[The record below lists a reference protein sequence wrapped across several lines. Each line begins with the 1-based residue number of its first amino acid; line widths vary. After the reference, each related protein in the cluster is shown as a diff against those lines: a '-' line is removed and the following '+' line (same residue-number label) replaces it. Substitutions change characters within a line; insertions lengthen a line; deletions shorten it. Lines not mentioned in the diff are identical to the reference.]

1 MEHSLGHLQRRSS
14 EWNVGAE
21 TEWTEAGGG
30 KEGDQGAQSQGD
42 QKEAGRGA
50 RSGVKCPGGHLLMRP
65 CHGEL
70 AQEPTG
76 KELGSR

>member
-30 KEGDQGAQSQGD
+30 KEGDQGAQSQG
-42 QKEAGRGA
+42 
-50 RSGVKCPGGHLLMRP
+50 
-65 CHGEL
+65 
-70 AQEPTG
+70 
-76 KELGSR
+76 

>member
-30 KEGDQGAQSQGD
+30 KEGDQGAQSQGRP
-42 QKEAGRGA
+42 ERGWERGKV
-50 RSGVKCPGGHLLMRP
+50 RS
-65 CHGEL
+65 
-70 AQEPTG
+70 
-76 KELGSR
+76 

>member
-30 KEGDQGAQSQGD
+30 KEGDQESGATRKRLGVGQG
-42 QKEAGRGA
+42 Q
-50 RSGVKCPGGHLLMRP
+50 
-65 CHGEL
+65 EL
-70 AQEPTG
+70 NVQASTC
-76 KELGSR
+76 